1 MNAARISPLPVCS
14 LIVLAFLV
22 SCSSFNKGKGTE
34 SAPPRIAYVYMSL
47 LFDAA
52 SEGTPDLEQIER
64 ALQRK
69 IERRER
75 VTESLGKEGTVE
87 AVARNDLK
95 RLDREIRGL
104 RERREKLKERLLK
117 EISTAVDR
125 VAKREKLDF
134 VLTMG
139 EGCIYGRNRYDVT
152 EKVLREMVRLK
163 QRSAPVSR

>member
-1 MNAARISPLPVCS
+1 M
-14 LIVLAFLV
+14 
-22 SCSSFNKGKGTE
+22 
-34 SAPPRIAYVYMSL
+34 SA
-47 LFDAA
+47 LFEAA
-52 SEGTPDLEQIER
+52 SEGTPDLEQIDR
-64 ALQRK
+64 ALKRK
-69 IERRER
+69 IERRDR
-75 VTESLGKEGTVE
+75 ITESLGKEGTVE

-95 RLDREIRGL
+95 RLDREISRL

-134 VLTMG
+134 VLNMG
-139 EGCIYGRNRYDVT
+139 EGCIYGRDRYDVT